1 MHPEIARTL
10 AAQHREDLA
19 RQMRASR
26 QAHHGRRFRHWTLT
40 WSRTILSPADPEP
53 GVPAGATTP
62 HKSWVI
68 IISAH
73 RPA

>member
-10 AAQHREDLA
+10 AAQHQEDLS
-19 RQMRASR
+19 RLMRGIRRAQR
-26 QAHHGRRFRHWTLT
+26 RRFGPWTLT
-40 WSRTILSPADPEP
+40 WSRTILTAEDLP
-53 GVPAGATTP
+53 GATAP
-62 HKSWVI
+62 RKSWVI